1 MARFSPDARSQH
13 HLFTSGPPLWFC
25 MSLSHTLVCLH
36 KLFFNLHICSSLTLI
51 MVRSAGNET
60 LVIVFSVLD
69 VNVTKA

>member
-25 MSLSHTLVCLH
+25 MSASHTLVCLH

-51 MVRSAGNET
+51 MV
-60 LVIVFSVLD
+60 
-69 VNVTKA
+69 